1 MQLSSAP
8 GASIFSSKSI
18 PRFEK
23 VTTMSSTL
31 RLAALARAA
40 IVAAALL
47 APAALAGCAQPS
59 DNGTYF
65 LGQNDRVPTAV
76 CAAWAAC

>member
-1 MQLSSAP
+1 
-8 GASIFSSKSI
+8 
-18 PRFEK
+18 
-23 VTTMSSTL
+23 MSSTI

-47 APAALAGCAQPS
+47 SPAILAGCAQPF
-59 DNGTYF
+59 DNGTYY
-65 LGQNDRVPTAV
+65 LGQNEPVPAAV

>member
-1 MQLSSAP
+1 
-8 GASIFSSKSI
+8 
-18 PRFEK
+18 
-23 VTTMSSTL
+23 MSSTL

-47 APAALAGCAQPS
+47 SPAILAGCAQPS

-65 LGQNDRVPTAV
+65 LGQNEHVPVAV
-76 CAAWAAC
+76 CAA